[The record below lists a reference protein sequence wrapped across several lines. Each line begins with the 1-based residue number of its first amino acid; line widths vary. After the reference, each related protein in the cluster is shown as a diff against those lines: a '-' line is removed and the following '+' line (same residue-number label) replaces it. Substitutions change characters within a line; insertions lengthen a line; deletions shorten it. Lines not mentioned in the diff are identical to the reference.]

1 MTVTETG
8 TDKTGTGTGT
18 GEEIEEAA
26 GKTAAGEVVVAV
38 VAEIVKS
45 PYQLVMVSDNGIVL
59 MVV

>member
-8 TDKTGTGTGT
+8 TDKTETGTGT

-26 GKTAAGEVVVAV
+26 GKTAVGEVVVAV

-59 MVV
+59 VVV